1 MNGFS
6 EVSDLEVIGYGN
18 VLTSTMLPS
27 VEPPVYR
34 FRDDPDQILVP
45 PFSLHGNLVIGA
57 TIISGQEAETLAF
70 RGEIT
75 LFATP
80 LTAQPGFVL
89 WIDLDGEVRYELRRV
104 AEAELGRI
112 ADEALARA
120 EHEFLRDLNAAEHWS
135 GVALSAD
142 DRRIEPVA
150 LKAAVLIQRGD
161 RAGAEYLATL
171 LPPSATRRTFEK
183 LVQEYLSMSRRHIMS
198 NVASIRPVAAAA

>member
-1 MNGFS
+1 MNGFP

-57 TIISGQEAETLAF
+57 TIISGQEAETLAC
-70 RGEIT
+70 RGDMT
-75 LFATP
+75 LFESSFA
-80 LTAQPGFVL
+80 AQPGFLL
-89 WIDLDGEVRYELRRV
+89 WIDLSGNARYELRRV

-112 ADEALARA
+112 ADDALAKA
-120 EHEFLRDLNAAEHWS
+120 EHELLRDLDAAEHWS

-150 LKAAVLIQRGD
+150 LKAAVLIRRGD
-161 RAGAEYLATL
+161 HTSAEYLATL

-183 LVQEYLSMSRRHIMS
+183 LVQEYLSMSRPHIMS